1 MRWLSLVAVLA
12 LALPAAANP
21 LERIEIAPEVDAEYD
36 RDAMYGGWRD
46 GDGDCQNT
54 RHEVLAAESLLP
66 VTYSESGCTVKKG
79 LWYGPFTGRTFTD
92 PTFGKVQID
101 HLVPLKEAHQSG
113 AHTWTNEKRRRY
125 ANDME
130 NPGHLIAVHGGT
142 NGSKGCRD
150 PGEWMPPNL
159 GFYCA
164 YVEAWLGVKRKW
176 GLTVEEQEAE
186 AIREILE
193 DCDDPDE
200 RPNTGNRAVC
210 LAPGFVSE

>member
-1 MRWLSLVAVLA
+1 MRWISLVAVLA
-12 LALPAAANP
+12 LASPAAADS
-21 LERIEIAPEVDAEYD
+21 LEGIEIVPEVDAEYD
-36 RDAMYGGWRD
+36 RDAMYGGWAEE
-46 GDGDCQNT
+46 DCQDT
-54 RHEVLAAESLLP
+54 RAQVLAAESLVP
-66 VTYSESGCTVKKG
+66 VTYNEAGCGVTLG
-79 LWYGPFTGRTFTD
+79 LWYDPFTGRTFTD

-113 AHTWTNEKRRRY
+113 AHAWTDEKRRHY
-125 ANDME
+125 TNDME

-176 GLTVEEQEAE
+176 DLTMDEQEAA
-186 AIREILE
+186 AIREIFE
-193 DCDDPDE
+193 DCDDPDV
-200 RPNTGNRAVC
+200 RPNTGDRAVC
-210 LAPGFVSE
+210 LAPGFVPE